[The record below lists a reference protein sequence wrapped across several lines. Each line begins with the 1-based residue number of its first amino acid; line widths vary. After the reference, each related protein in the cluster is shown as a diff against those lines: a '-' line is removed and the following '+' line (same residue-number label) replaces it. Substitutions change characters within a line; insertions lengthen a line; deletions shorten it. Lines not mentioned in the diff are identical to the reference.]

1 VAVKIIAEAGVN
13 HNGDFD
19 LAAQLVEAG
28 AKAGADVIKFQTF
41 QAHLVTTASAEQAQY
56 QKKNLKGDDTQ
67 LEMLRKLEL
76 KKDWHWE
83 LKAQCESLGVEFMS
97 TPFDRESL
105 RFLVDD
111 LGLTSLKIPSGELT
125 NGPLLLAFARSGC
138 DLILSTGM
146 ANSDEVE
153 RALALIG
160 WGMTVQTRL
169 PSGEQEF
176 QEAWH
181 DESVREQL
189 QNTLT
194 LLHCTSQYPAPP
206 ETVNLRAM
214 DTLSQQFGLPVGYSD
229 HTAGITIPI
238 AAAAKGAVVIEKHF
252 TLDRDMTGP
261 DHKASLEPMEL
272 KQMVAGVRSVELAL
286 GDGVKAP
293 HDCEKNTAEVARRS
307 LVAAENIS
315 AGEVFSH
322 QNIVARRPGTGASP
336 MGYWDLLGTVAKR
349 DYLAGELL
357 ESD

>member
-41 QAHLVTTASAEQAQY
+41 QAHLVATANAEQAQY
-56 QKKNLKGDDTQ
+56 QKKNLQGNDSQ

-76 KKDWHWE
+76 KKDCHWE

-97 TPFDRESL
+97 TPFDRDSI
-105 RFLVDD
+105 RFLVDE
-111 LGLTSLKIPSGELT
+111 LGVTSLKIPSGELT

-160 WGMTVQTRL
+160 WGMTIPTRL

-176 QEAWH
+176 REAWH
-181 DESVREQL
+181 DELVRERL
-189 QNTLT
+189 CDKITV
-194 LLHCTSQYPAPP
+194 LHCTSQYPAPP

-214 DTLSQQFGLPVGYSD
+214 NTLSQQFGLPVGYSD
-229 HTAGITIPI
+229 HTAGISIPV

-252 TLDRDMTGP
+252 TLDRNMTGP
-261 DHKASLEPMEL
+261 DHRASLEPMEL
-272 KQMVAGVRSVELAL
+272 TQMVAGVRSVELAL

-293 HDCEKNTAEVARRS
+293 HNCEKNTADVARRS
-307 LVAAENIS
+307 LVAAESIS
-315 AGEVFSH
+315 AGKVFTH
-322 QNIVARRPGTGASP
+322 QNVVARRPGTGVSP
-336 MGYWDLLGTVAKR
+336 MRYWDLIGTVAKR